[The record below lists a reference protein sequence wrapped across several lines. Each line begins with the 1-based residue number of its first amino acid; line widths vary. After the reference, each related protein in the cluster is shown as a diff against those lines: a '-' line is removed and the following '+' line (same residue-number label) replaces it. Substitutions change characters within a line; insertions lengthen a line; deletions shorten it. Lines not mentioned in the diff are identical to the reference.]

1 MFVGTP
7 GGLFR
12 SSDGA
17 DSWQQ
22 VQLGRTSNTSVQVL
36 ALSPHFETDS
46 TIYVGMQFDGALR
59 STDGGE
65 SWSPD
70 NEGLTILAVTA
81 FALPA
86 SSETD
91 RTAFVGTSGSGH
103 IRPRRTFSRDRPVEP
118 AQGLLSGAT
127 RTLLAAGLVAAV
139 VAAAILLAIRRRTRR
154 AVRRPWTEESL
165 RP

>member
-91 RTAFVGTSGSGH
+91 RTAFVGTSGAG
-103 IRPRRTFSRDRPVEP
+103 IFGRADIQPGPAVEP